1 MIEILISMGIKSV
14 LFFGLIYLINLIFIK
29 SPANRNFVFRLSFI
43 SLLILPLLSVCIPSF
58 QISQLN
64 FLSTIND
71 TINPILINP
80 DISTK
85 IDNSM
90 SSGFNWAQ
98 LLIFIWVSGF
108 TLVILRSI
116 LGESISSHI
125 KNRSSFIAS
134 GKISEIANLIS
145 KKMHLTRPYK
155 IYYSEHIT
163 VPFVSG
169 LKNYRIILPKKAVDW
184 SDDKIEM
191 VLTHEFAHIKRK
203 DTFWIIV
210 SSLVSALYWYNPLVW
225 VCRKK
230 MIIDAEIVC
239 DNYVLHNGANAQS
252 YAKYLLNIARNLK
265 YNFLVSPV
273 NVNMARKTQLE
284 GRLMSILSKQNRILT
299 VKNSVVKFSLIA
311 TFVLILP
318 LSGIQL
324 MAGDDARKV
333 VTKEKRDTKLEMQK
347 DELTKKI
354 TLLEFKLKDI
364 QAKNEQSNY
373 ENEELAK
380 KEKQIKKELSL
391 LYTKQKQLQFNK
403 QSEFPSPDDFVAVDV
418 MPEMIKQSIPDYPEK
433 LKKEGIKGTV
443 WITALVDT
451 DGKVKKA
458 LAKKS
463 SGFDAFDKSA
473 IKAAY
478 GCEFKPAMQGNLRVA
493 VWVTYKVDFAL
504 SDKEKKD

>member
-1 MIEILISMGIKSV
+1 MIEILISLGIKSV
-14 LFFGLIYLINLIFIK
+14 LFFGLIYSVTLFFVK

-43 SLLILPLLSVCIPSF
+43 SLLILPILSFCIPNF

-64 FLSTIND
+64 FLSTINE
-71 TINPILINP
+71 TINPILINS
-80 DISTK
+80 DVSAK
-85 IDNSM
+85 IDNNI
-90 SSGFNWAQ
+90 SSGANWAQ
-98 LLIFIWVSGF
+98 ILIIIWISGF

-125 KNRSSFIAS
+125 KNKSFSVSSD
-134 GKISEIANLIS
+134 KISEIANSIS

-169 LKNYRIILPKKAVDW
+169 LNNFRIILPEKAFEW
-184 SDDKIEM
+184 PADKIEM
-191 VLTHEFAHIKRK
+191 ILTHELAHIKRK

-225 VCRKK
+225 ICRKK

-239 DNYVLHNGANAQS
+239 DNYVLHSGANAQL
-252 YAKYLLNIARNLK
+252 YAEHLLNIARSLK
-265 YNFLVSPV
+265 YNLLVSPV

-299 VKNSVVKFSLIA
+299 VKSSVIKLSLIT

-324 MAGDDARKV
+324 MAGDDNSQV
-333 VTKEKRDTKLEMQK
+333 VTKEKPVNNLDKQK
-347 DELTKKI
+347 DEISKT
-354 TLLEFKLKDI
+354 DI
-364 QAKNEQSNY
+364 
-373 ENEELAK
+373 
-380 KEKQIKKELSL
+380 
-391 LYTKQKQLQFNK
+391 
-403 QSEFPSPDDFVAVDV
+403 PSPDDFVAVEV
-418 MPEMIKQSIPDYPEK
+418 MPEMIKQSNPDYPEK
-433 LKKEGIKGTV
+433 LKKEGIEGSV
-443 WITALVDT
+443 WITALVDS

-478 GCEFKPAMQGNLRVA
+478 SCEFKPAMQGNLRVA
-493 VWVTYKVDFAL
+493 VWITYKVDFVL
-504 SDKEKKD
+504 NDK